1 MNTNEMLIR
10 TMNAAKDAREKGFLN
25 TAEALDEIGERLL
38 GLLESHAQSQSDYL
52 FEASTEL
59 HHMH

>member
-10 TMNAAKDAREKGFLN
+10 TMNAAKEARKKGFLN

-38 GLLESHAQSQSDYL
+38 GLLESHAQPQSDYL
-52 FEASTEL
+52 VEPSSEL